1 MKDEDNRELTLIL
14 PGKRLRVGGVTYYV
28 RDGKLMACASR
39 RGKRKGRTEAEQAVT
54 SRFAEVQRLWKVY
67 RLATGNLPVWQ
78 TAAREL
84 GAHRGNTLFMRM
96 NSGCVRAGEGVWA
109 FDGFRFATGSLD
121 VPLLR
126 GARRVG
132 EGTGETGC
140 AGVGAEG
147 AVGKTEGKGAGGG
160 VEGVEGVEGVVGK
173 AEDAGTGAEG
183 GVVGGSGAG
192 KGVAG
197 MEEGGEGS
205 GEGGVRVELEWERGE
220 DGGGARWGDRVY
232 VGYFGGGD
240 GRSPGMVAC
249 EGVTRGDG
257 RAEVVVP
264 LERGEREAPLHV
276 YLFFGSAEGT
286 RFSPSVYAQV

>member
-109 FDGFRFATGSLD
+109 FDGFRFATGSMD

-147 AVGKTEGKGAGGG
+147 AVGKEEGM
-160 VEGVEGVEGVVGK
+160 
-173 AEDAGTGAEG
+173 GTGA

-197 MEEGGEGS
+197 MAGMEEGGEGC

-286 RFSPSVYAQV
+286 RFSPSVYARV

>member
-1 MKDEDNRELTLIL
+1 M
-14 PGKRLRVGGVTYYV
+14 
-28 RDGKLMACASR
+28 
-39 RGKRKGRTEAEQAVT
+39 
-54 SRFAEVQRLWKVY
+54 
-67 RLATGNLPVWQ
+67 
-78 TAAREL
+78 
-84 GAHRGNTLFMRM
+84 
-96 NSGCVRAGEGVWA
+96 RAGEGVWA
-109 FDGFRFATGSLD
+109 FDGFRFATGSMD

-147 AVGKTEGKGAGGG
+147 
-160 VEGVEGVEGVVGK
+160 VEEAVGK
-173 AEDAGTGAEG
+173 AEGMGAEA

-197 MEEGGEGS
+197 KGMAGMEEGGMEEGGEGC

-286 RFSPSVYAQV
+286 RFSPSVYARV

>member
-1 MKDEDNRELTLIL
+1 MKDEANRELTLIL
-14 PGKRLRVGGVTYYV
+14 SGKRLRVGGVTYYV

-39 RGKRKGRTEAEQAVT
+39 RRKRTGRTEGEKAVT

-78 TAAREL
+78 VAAREL
-84 GAHRGNTLFMRM
+84 GAHRGNTLFMRF

-109 FDGFRFATGSLD
+109 FDGFRFAAGSLD

-132 EGTGETGC
+132 EGTG
-140 AGVGAEG
+140 AGSA
-147 AVGKTEGKGAGGG
+147 
-160 VEGVEGVEGVVGK
+160 VGK
-173 AEDAGTGAEG
+173 AEGVGMDAGVD
-183 GVVGGSGAG
+183 VVAGSGAG
-192 KGVAG
+192 EGVAG
-197 MEEGGEGS
+197 MDEGGVG
-205 GEGGVRVELEWERGE
+205 GAEGGVRVELVWERGE

-232 VGYFGGGD
+232 VGYFSGAD

-257 RAEVVVP
+257 RAEVVLP
-264 LERGEREAPLHV
+264 LEREEADAPLHV
-276 YLFFGSAEGT
+276 YLFFGTADGT
-286 RFSPSVYAQV
+286 RFSPSVYARV

>member
-39 RGKRKGRTEAEQAVT
+39 RG
-54 SRFAEVQRLWKVY
+54 
-67 RLATGNLPVWQ
+67 
-78 TAAREL
+78 
-84 GAHRGNTLFMRM
+84 
-96 NSGCVRAGEGVWA
+96 
-109 FDGFRFATGSLD
+109 
-121 VPLLR
+121 
-126 GARRVG
+126 ARRVG

-140 AGVGAEG
+140 AGEGAVGVEG
-147 AVGKTEGKGAGGG
+147 AVGKTEGMGAEGMGAGGG
-160 VEGVEGVEGVVGK
+160 VKGVKGVEGVEGVVGK
-173 AEDAGTGAEG
+173 AEDAGVGTGA

-264 LERGEREAPLHV
+264 LEREEREAPLHV

>member
-147 AVGKTEGKGAGGG
+147 AVGKAEGMGAGGG
-160 VEGVEGVEGVVGK
+160 VEGVEGVVRK
-173 AEDAGTGAEG
+173 AEDAGMGAE
-183 GVVGGSGAG
+183 VVGGSGAG

-205 GEGGVRVELEWERGE
+205 GEGGVRVELEWEQGE

-286 RFSPSVYAQV
+286 RFSPSVYVRV

>member
-67 RLATGNLPVWQ
+67 RLVTGNLPVWQ

-132 EGTGETGC
+132 EGTGEAGC

-147 AVGKTEGKGAGGG
+147 AEGTGEGGGKEGGGGGWGGGGG
-160 VEGVEGVEGVVGK
+160 VMGDFWDSIGNVN
-173 AEDAGTGAEG
+173 
-183 GVVGGSGAG
+183 
-192 KGVAG
+192 
-197 MEEGGEGS
+197 EEN
-205 GEGGVRVELEWERGE
+205 
-220 DGGGARWGDRVY
+220 
-232 VGYFGGGD
+232 
-240 GRSPGMVAC
+240 
-249 EGVTRGDG
+249 T
-257 RAEVVVP
+257 
-264 LERGEREAPLHV
+264 
-276 YLFFGSAEGT
+276 
-286 RFSPSVYAQV
+286 